1 MDMKNENTSKTE
13 VELITAYVQMIKKA
27 MKDLEI
33 KQSVLYSISFFM
45 EKSCQQK
52 VAGGS
57 MEEEII

>member
-45 EKSCQQK
+45 QKSCQQNMNTIK
-52 VAGGS
+52 IQMS
-57 MEEEII
+57 IN

>member
-45 EKSCQQK
+45 
-52 VAGGS
+52 
-57 MEEEII
+57 

>member
-33 KQSVLYSISFFM
+33 K
-45 EKSCQQK
+45 
-52 VAGGS
+52 
-57 MEEEII
+57 

>member
-45 EKSCQQK
+45 QKSCQQK
-52 VAGGS
+52 VAGGT
-57 MEEEII
+57 MEKEII